1 MASSPDLTAT
11 EIAAAV
17 RRGDLSAA
25 EIVDGSLD
33 RITARDPALGAFQL
47 VRAAKARVEAR
58 TVDTRADRDE
68 LPLAGVPI
76 AIKDNVPVTG
86 EPMRNGSM
94 ASPADPQGADHPVV
108 QRLRAAGGVVVGL
121 TRVPE
126 LCVFG
131 ATDSSFGITRNP
143 WDLQRAPGGSSG
155 GSATA
160 VSSGMVPVA
169 HAADGMGSIRIPAAS
184 CGLVGI
190 KPGAGLVPAEL
201 GPNDWFGMAENGVLA
216 TTVAD
221 AALVL
226 SVMAGR
232 PTIADVQEPE
242 PPLQL
247 AVSTT
252 APVPG
257 VRTDVEHA
265 RAAFRVTTLLAAA
278 GHLVERADPPY
289 PANPLPMLARW
300 MGGASADAD
309 GLDRSRLDRAVRFH
323 ATLGDVVRSR
333 GLVREG
339 GRDRFRM
346 RLADYFARHDV
357 LVTPTLA
364 APPIAA
370 ARWGSRPWPRTFAAN
385 VRYAPY
391 CAPWNFAGYAAIS
404 VPAGVHHRTGTPL
417 AVQLVAPEGGE
428 ALLLGLAATIERLS
442 PWARTA
448 PAYT

>member
-11 EIAAAV
+11 EIAEAV
-17 RRGDLSAA
+17 RRGDLDAA
-25 EIVDGSLD
+25 DVVGAAVQRIV
-33 RITARDPALGAFQL
+33 ARDPRLGAFQV
-47 VRAAKARVEAR
+47 VRADKALAEAR
-58 TVDTRADRDE
+58 AVDARADRGE
-68 LPLAGVPI
+68 LPLAGGPI
-76 AIKDNVPVTG
+76 AIKDTVPVAG
-86 EPMRNGSM
+86 EPMRNGSA
-94 ASPADPQGADHPVV
+94 ASPADPQPVDHPVV
-108 QRLRAAGGVVVGL
+108 ARLRSAGAVVVGL

-143 WDLQRAPGGSSG
+143 WDLGRAPGGSSG
-155 GSATA
+155 GSAAA
-160 VSSGMVPVA
+160 VAAGMVPVA

-201 GPNDWFGMAENGVLA
+201 GSNDWFGMAENGVLA

-221 AALVL
+221 AALIL
-226 SVMAGR
+226 SVMAGQ
-232 PTIADVQEPE
+232 PALAAVQEPQ
-242 PPLQL
+242 PPLQI

-252 APVPG
+252 APVLG

-265 RAAFRVTTLLAAA
+265 RAAFRVTAMLAAA

-289 PANPLPMLARW
+289 PGNPLPMLARW
-300 MGGASADAD
+300 VGGTSHDGD
-309 GLDRSRLDRAVRFH
+309 GLDRSSFDRAVRFH
-323 ATLGDVVRSR
+323 ATLGDLVRSR

-339 GRDRFRM
+339 GRTRFRA

-370 ARWGSRPWPRTFAAN
+370 ARWGSRSWPRTFAAN

-391 CAPWNFAGYAAIS
+391 CAPWNFAGYAAVS
-404 VPAGVHHRTGTPL
+404 VPAGVHPRTGTPL
-417 AVQLVAPEGGE
+417 AVQLVAPEGAE
-428 ALLLGLAATIERLS
+428 SLLLGLAATIERLS
-442 PWARTA
+442 PWSRTA
-448 PAYT
+448 PAYA